1 LTKKGA
7 KKVGTLLKIWRQWV
21 SYSHTKTTGEDA
33 KLTLLKGFLQFLR
46 VVTTDVT
53 QMTTL
58 PSACKGLSSYT
69 IARLT
74 RLLDE
79 LV

>member
-1 LTKKGA
+1 MS
-7 KKVGTLLKIWRQWV
+7 INR
-21 SYSHTKTTGEDA
+21 TKTTGGEA
-33 KLTLLKGFLQFLR
+33 KTTLLTGFLQILR